1 MCSVIKVKVKQ
12 IFVHFQCYGVA
23 EGVSRKTF
31 IQMAA
36 NNSMKPSV
44 FTPKGAETLQEVKAR
59 GTEFLKSV
67 IEEIGRSHINSCSG
81 HTQTDSCISSDIID
95 ELQSSGCE
103 MLEKQKQPSQL
114 ANVLIV
120 SHGGVIRQL
129 LRYFVDDLQSEFPI
143 GANRHVSIVS
153 PNTGISKLKISIN
166 EETKLPEFV
175 ECICL
180 HSTEH
185 LAKDK
190 GSK

>member
-1 MCSVIKVKVKQ
+1 VFIVKKVKVKQ

-59 GTEFLKSV
+59 GTEFLKSI
-67 IEEIGRSHINSCSG
+67 IEEIGRSHSCFG

-95 ELQSSGCE
+95 DLQSSGCE

-129 LRYFVDDLQSEFPI
+129 LRYFVDDLQSEFPS
-143 GANRHVSIVS
+143 GANRHLSIVS
-153 PNTGISKLKISIN
+153 PNTGISKLKIFIN

-175 ECICL
+175 KCICL

-185 LAKDK
+185 LAKD